1 MQLLSNL
8 SRKLETVSE
17 WLLYVL
23 LLVMVITTF
32 LQVFFRYVIFYSLP
46 WSEEVSRYALVWLT
60 FIGAS
65 YGLKRGIHVAV
76 EALVQAL
83 PLPAGLK
90 RGLKALSYVLMSLL
104 GLILLLYG
112 AKLAQVNM
120 GQLSPSLHIPIGL
133 AYTALPVG
141 GLTMLIHALACLLEQ
156 KKEVEG

>member
-8 SRKLETVSE
+8 SRKVEKVTE
-17 WLLYVL
+17 GLLYLL

-32 LQVFFRYVIFYSLP
+32 LQVFFRYVMFHSLP

-76 EALVQAL
+76 EVLVQAL
-83 PLPAGLK
+83 PPGPK
-90 RGLKALSYVLMSLL
+90 RALKALGYLLMSLL
-104 GLILLLYG
+104 GLVLLVYG
-112 AKLAQVNM
+112 AKLVRVNM

-133 AYTALPVG
+133 IYAALPVG
-141 GLTMLIHALACLLEQ
+141 GLTMFIHALTCLFEPR
-156 KKEVEG
+156 KEVEG

>member
-8 SRKLETVSE
+8 SRRLEAVSE
-17 WLLYVL
+17 GLLYLL

-32 LQVFFRYVIFYSLP
+32 LQVFFRYVIFHSLP

-65 YGLKRGIHVAV
+65 YGLKRGVHVAV
-76 EALVQAL
+76 EALVQTL
-83 PLPAGLK
+83 PPGPK
-90 RGLKALSYVLMSLL
+90 RGLKALSYLLMALL
-104 GLILLLYG
+104 GLVLLVYG

-133 AYTALPVG
+133 AYAALPVG
-141 GLTMLIHALACLLEQ
+141 GLTMFIHALALLAAET
-156 KKEVEG
+156 KEVEG